1 MASPIFQKP
10 KRSWQ
15 EIATEASVEKD
26 PKKLQN
32 LADELAK
39 ALDERD
45 ELGKAKSGWTLGRYT
60 GRECWGRHIT
70 A

>member
-32 LADELAK
+32 LVDELAK

-45 ELGKAKSGWTLGRYT
+45 ELGKAKSG
-60 GRECWGRHIT
+60 
-70 A
+70 